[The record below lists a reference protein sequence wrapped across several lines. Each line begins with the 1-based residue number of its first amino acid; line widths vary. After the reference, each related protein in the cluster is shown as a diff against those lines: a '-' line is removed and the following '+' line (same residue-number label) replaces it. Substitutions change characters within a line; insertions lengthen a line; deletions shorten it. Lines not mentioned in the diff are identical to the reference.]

1 MKKQKKKR
9 MGYAPRI
16 KKVHF
21 QKMNRNYKD
30 TLFCMLFRDK
40 QRLLSLYNAVNHSD
54 YNNPD
59 ELQVVTLENAIYMN
73 MKNDI
78 AFLIHDE
85 LHLYE
90 HQSTV
95 NPNMPL
101 RNLFYVAR
109 EYQKLVDSRTLYGG
123 KLSLIP
129 APHFLVFYNG
139 EKNQPQQRRM
149 KLSEAYLTGEAEPEL
164 ELTVTVLNINSGNND
179 FLREKCQSLNEYM
192 LYIESV
198 RSYIKKGMDL
208 EDAVDLAVNECIEQG
223 ILAEF
228 LRKHRVEAMEM
239 GALDFD
245 EWEKYKLRKAD
256 FEAGQEVATTRM
268 VEKLMEKQGLSLEEA
283 CELLDFEVKLYH
295 ETKKLMEE
303 DELYGS

>member
-90 HQSTV
+90 HQST
-95 NPNMPL
+95 
-101 RNLFYVAR
+101 
-109 EYQKLVDSRTLYGG
+109 G
-123 KLSLIP
+123 IP
-129 APHFLVFYNG
+129 ICRCGIFFTWQENI
-139 EKNQPQQRRM
+139 R
-149 KLSEAYLTGEAEPEL
+149 SWLTAEH
-164 ELTVTVLNINSGNND
+164 
-179 FLREKCQSLNEYM
+179 CM
-192 LYIESV
+192 AES
-198 RSYIKKGMDL
+198 
-208 EDAVDLAVNECIEQG
+208 C
-223 ILAEF
+223 
-228 LRKHRVEAMEM
+228 H
-239 GALDFD
+239 
-245 EWEKYKLRKAD
+245 
-256 FEAGQEVATTRM
+256 
-268 VEKLMEKQGLSLEEA
+268 
-283 CELLDFEVKLYH
+283 
-295 ETKKLMEE
+295 
-303 DELYGS
+303 

>member
-54 YNNPD
+54 YKNPD

-101 RNLFYVAR
+101 QNFFYVGR

-139 EKNQPQQRRM
+139 EKNQLQQRRM

-179 FLREKCQSLNEYM
+179 FLREKCQSLNE
-192 LYIESV
+192 
-198 RSYIKKGMDL
+198 
-208 EDAVDLAVNECIEQG
+208 
-223 ILAEF
+223 
-228 LRKHRVEAMEM
+228 
-239 GALDFD
+239 
-245 EWEKYKLRKAD
+245 
-256 FEAGQEVATTRM
+256 
-268 VEKLMEKQGLSLEEA
+268 
-283 CELLDFEVKLYH
+283 
-295 ETKKLMEE
+295 
-303 DELYGS
+303 

>member
-1 MKKQKKKR
+1 
-9 MGYAPRI
+9 
-16 KKVHF
+16 
-21 QKMNRNYKD
+21 
-30 TLFCMLFRDK
+30 MLFRDK

-149 KLSEAYLTGEAEPEL
+149 KLSESYLTGEEEPEL

-228 LRKHRVEAMEM
+228 LRKHRAEAMEM
-239 GALDFD
+239 GAAAVMANTAIATAGDIPAMAYAF
-245 EWEKYKLRKAD
+245 KNAI
-256 FEAGQEVATTRM
+256 EAGRAAH
-268 VEKLMEKQGLSLEEA
+268 LAGLGRVLERGA
-283 CELLDFEVKLYH
+283 SASDPLTGFLRD
-295 ETKKLMEE
+295 
-303 DELYGS
+303 